1 MIAGKISYMAIA
13 GTPRIHSGI
22 DLFISKACEIGGITY
37 SELMSKKRNRNI
49 VDIRHILANHM
60 ISRFKLTTHKAGA
73 LLGIDHEEK
82 QRNDST
88 YVNKHEVIECIKRH
102 FNIVNDSLPNRNN
115 GEQNIIGNF
124 VTVLE
129 SELKKEI
136 KQLKEV
142 KI

>member
-1 MIAGKISYMAIA
+1 MVM
-13 GTPRIHSGI
+13 T
-22 DLFISKACEIGGITY
+22 E
-37 SELMSKKRNRNI
+37 
-49 VDIRHILANHM
+49 
-60 ISRFKLTTHKAGA
+60 
-73 LLGIDHEEK
+73 IDHEEK
-82 QRNDST
+82 ERNDSI
-88 YVNKHEVIECIKRH
+88 YVNKHEVIECIKKH

>member
-1 MIAGKISYMAIA
+1 M
-13 GTPRIHSGI
+13 TEI
-22 DLFISKACEIGGITY
+22 DQQ
-37 SELMSKKRNRNI
+37 
-49 VDIRHILANHM
+49 
-60 ISRFKLTTHKAGA
+60 
-73 LLGIDHEEK
+73 EK
-82 QRNDST
+82 QRNDSI

-102 FNIVNDSLPNRNN
+102 FNIVNDSLPNRNS

-142 KI
+142 NI